1 MLIGDVYSPGYVM
14 PIALSS
20 KVVLW
25 RDVFGIVYLIGV
37 GILLLLVQLGRAM
50 REASECGTSNR
61 IRLSRLNR
69 NILYINLIYNY
80 QMPSCHIFDTV
91 KFPQNAFK

>member
-14 PIALSS
+14 PIALSC

-25 RDVFGIVYLIGV
+25 RDVSGIVYLIGV

-61 IRLSRLNR
+61 IRLSRLNL
-69 NILYINLIYNY
+69 NFDANMLIYSKNY
-80 QMPSCHIFDTV
+80 TES
-91 KFPQNAFK
+91 